1 VKTAAPVFRIHAEGA
16 FGSTEVHVICCTHA
30 ARSSL
35 PHLRWII
42 RMTARSSRQYTARN
56 QSPLGSNPCLRA
68 QHWGDE
74 LKCSY
79 RVGHIARAQRA
90 LQNSSKTSLRIGMDG
105 TMNMQFLVSSP
116 IARGG
121 ASEAFISF
129 RVNHIYLSLTAIDMS
144 NGFSV
149 SAT

>member
-1 VKTAAPVFRIHAEGA
+1 MDYPNDREVLETVHCAEPVSFRFESLSEGTALVEP
-16 FGSTEVHVICCTHA
+16 
-30 ARSSL
+30 
-35 PHLRWII
+35 
-42 RMTARSSRQYTARN
+42 
-56 QSPLGSNPCLRA
+56 
-68 QHWGDE
+68 
-74 LKCSY
+74 KCSY

-90 LQNSSKTSLRIGMDG
+90 LQNSSKTSLRIGIDG

-116 IARGG
+116 FARGG